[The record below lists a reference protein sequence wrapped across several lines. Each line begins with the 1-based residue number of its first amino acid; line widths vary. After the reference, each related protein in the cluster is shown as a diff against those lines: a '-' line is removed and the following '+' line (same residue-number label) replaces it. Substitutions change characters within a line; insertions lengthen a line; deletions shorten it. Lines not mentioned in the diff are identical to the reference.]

1 MQLTHNSLQQYIGK
15 YVSIKTDYWNF
26 INERVISVKDSYIVT
41 EYYHHIKTREDG
53 ILRENWIDISRIES
67 IEEA

>member
-1 MQLTHNSLQQYIGK
+1 MKLTHSQAQQYVGK
-15 YVSIKTDYWNF
+15 YVNIKTDYWNF
-26 INERVISVKDSYIVT
+26 IDERVIKVSEHDVVT
-41 EYYHHIKTREDG
+41 EYYHHIKTRDDG